1 MDEAR
6 TLQLLFRAL
15 NQMAEE
21 WTGTKEQWEVFLRD
35 KEFIGLSDDEYEE
48 LDERG
53 LLPKVP

>member
-1 MDEAR
+1 
-6 TLQLLFRAL
+6 
-15 NQMAEE
+15 MAEE

-48 LDERG
+48 LYERG